1 MITANNQGKL
11 KGKVKVPANIPAGTK
26 LVQFYGDKGSY
37 GEATYTGKKT
47 ITIEER
53 RRVIAAR
60 RVDPLAQT
68 FTLNESRHIG
78 GLDLW
83 FTNSGKKRVVV
94 QIRETA
100 VGMPSQTVIAE
111 SYIEPKDIADCHC

>member
-1 MITANNQGKL
+1 MLTANNQGKL

-37 GEATYTGKKT
+37 GETTYTGKKP

-53 RRVIAAR
+53 RRVIVAR
-60 RVDPLAQT
+60 RVDPLVQT

-83 FTNSGKKRVVV
+83 FINNGKYVLLCRLEKQQWECPRRLSLLKV
-94 QIRETA
+94 IL
-100 VGMPSQTVIAE
+100 SQRI
-111 SYIEPKDIADCHC
+111 